1 MNYEEDLDLT
11 TRLRRIS
18 AEPEPDAPS
27 TVYGF
32 LDRVAAGGPVEAGDV
47 RRGFPRLS
55 VRRSRPR
62 SFARLAAV
70 MGVAAVLVLAL
81 SGTLLLT
88 IAHPSAV
95 TTSPRYPDLWS
106 ALEWQ
111 DITATGFPPANDQ
124 SGGTST
130 ADLRIV
136 TWRGAAYANKVSD
149 GSLWSSTDG
158 VSWQKIAGAPAL
170 DNLLATPDMLLGQ
183 SIAEAPCQ
191 LPDSAGVVRPS
202 TCQLSSVG
210 WYSSDGLTWNR
221 SSLEIPAGDAISSW
235 AAIGSTV
242 VVLAGASDYGTGDPA
257 KQTSLAYVST
267 GGSIWHASTMPDDM
281 VGAINCY
288 VVSTR
293 AGFVVSGIV
302 VDPAGP
308 VQISGSNI
316 SIGSF
321 EIHGYQRSWVSSDG
335 LNWSVYQGSA
345 EVSGAG
351 AIAAIPSGM
360 TVPLS
365 LELSTVYVGSRGD
378 VMPGIGHSTD
388 GTHWLQDSDGP
399 FNALI
404 TGQASFS
411 SNGSQVVACG
421 DGPSCYVTLGDG
433 RWQALQNGG
442 TVSNLPRQ
450 GQGWA
455 IQGGLLWDAGGRLYF
470 GRALTGVT
478 LQQTIKVAP
487 APTPTPFTEGPT
499 PPPLPAVSLTPV
511 SEWSGTGNLVKLPA
525 GPIGADQ
532 VVAWAH
538 GYVALKNGPS
548 GGHIQ
553 VWSSKDGSAWAAVP
567 QGAFTGSTGQL
578 TAIGD
583 SVMLATW
590 NDGNGIWFSSNGVDW
605 ARTTIGGPPIGDLP
619 MAGSGL
625 GMVAAM
631 DEPEGQVMY
640 LASPDGQWYGMSLP
654 GAVIQTSKSIALSGS
669 RWVLVGKMSNPKT
682 GDWVPA
688 SWSSSDAANWKEA
701 TVTGAD
707 GQGFLSIVA
716 GRDGFVAV
724 SKATDSSGNASGPGT
739 LWSSPDGSTWTKLT
753 TPLGADA
760 TLTGD
765 GNHVIGCQVDS
776 GRLACW
782 SSIDGQTWTVLT
794 FGTDAATL
802 ADWTALGAN
811 PRAFAVGD
819 GVLIVTADG
828 AWYAPAVVQK

>member
-1 MNYEEDLDLT
+1 MNYEEDLDLA

-27 TVYGF
+27 TIYGF
-32 LDRVAAGGPVEAGDV
+32 LDRVAVSGPVGAPDV
-47 RRGFPRLS
+47 RRGFLRLS
-55 VRRSRPR
+55 IRRSQPR
-62 SFARLAAV
+62 SFTRLAAV
-70 MGVAAVLVLAL
+70 VGVAAVLVVAL

-88 IAHPSAV
+88 IAHRSSV
-95 TTSPRYPDLWS
+95 TATPRYPDLWS

-111 DITATGFPPANDQ
+111 DITATGFPPA
-124 SGGTST
+124 SSPGGGST
-130 ADLRIV
+130 ADLSIV
-136 TWRGAAYANKVSD
+136 TWRGAAYANKGSD

-158 VSWQKIAGAPAL
+158 IGWQKIASAPAL
-170 DNLLATPDMLLGQ
+170 DKLLATPDVLLGQ
-183 SIAEAPCQ
+183 STAEAPCQ
-191 LPDSAGVVRPS
+191 LPDSSGVVQPS
-202 TCQLSSVG
+202 TCQLSSVV
-210 WYSSDGLTWNR
+210 WNSRDGLTWNR
-221 SSLEIPAGDAISSW
+221 SSLEIPAGDAITSW

-267 GGSIWHASTMPDDM
+267 GGSIWHESAMPDDM
-281 VGAINCY
+281 SGAINCG

-293 AGFVVSGIV
+293 AGFVVSGVV

-308 VQISGSNI
+308 VQISGSNV
-316 SIGSF
+316 SMGSF
-321 EIHGYQRSWVSSDG
+321 EIHGYQRSWASADG

-345 EVSGAG
+345 AGTSVVSFGLGSEYA
-351 AIAAIPSGM
+351 
-360 TVPLS
+360 
-365 LELSTVYVGSRGD
+365 GSRGD
-378 VMPGIGHSTD
+378 VMPDIGYSTD
-388 GTHWLQDSDGP
+388 GTHWLRDSDGP
-399 FNALI
+399 FSALGQV
-404 TGQASFS
+404 TGQLSFS

-421 DGPSCYVTLGDG
+421 DGPSCLVTLGDG

-442 TVSNLPRQ
+442 TVSSLPRQ
-450 GQGWA
+450 GQGWV
-455 IQGGLLWDAGGRLYF
+455 IEGGVLWDAGGRLYF
-470 GRALTGVT
+470 GRAVTGVT
-478 LQQTIKVAP
+478 LRQTIEVAA

-499 PPPLPAVSLTPV
+499 PPPLPTVSLTPV
-511 SEWSGTGNLVKLPA
+511 SKWSGTGNVVKLPA

-532 VVAWAH
+532 VVAWVH
-538 GYVALKNGPS
+538 GFVALKNGPS

-553 VWSSKDGSAWAAVP
+553 VWSSKDGLGWVAVP
-567 QGAFTGSTGQL
+567 QGTFTGSTGQL

-590 NDGNGIWFSSNGVDW
+590 NDGNNIWFSSDGVDW
-605 ARTTIGGPPIGDLP
+605 ARTTIGNPPIGDLP

-640 LASPDGQWYGMSLP
+640 LASPDGQWYGMSIP

-688 SWSSSDAANWKEA
+688 SWSSSDAANWKET

-724 SKATDSSGNASGPGT
+724 SMATDSSGNASGLGT
-739 LWSSPDGSTWTKLT
+739 RWSSPDGSTWTKLT

-765 GNHVIGCQVDS
+765 GNHMIGCQVDS

-782 SSIDGQTWTVLT
+782 SSINGQTWTPLT
-794 FGTDAATL
+794 FGADVATL
-802 ADWTALGAN
+802 ADWMAPGAN
-811 PRAFAVGD
+811 LRAFPVGD
-819 GVLIVTADG
+819 GVLIVTTDG
-828 AWYAPAVVQK
+828 AWYASAVVQK

>member
-1 MNYEEDLDLT
+1 MNYEEDFDLT

-18 AEPEPDAPS
+18 AEPEPNVPG
-27 TVYGF
+27 TVYSF
-32 LDRVAAGGPVEAGDV
+32 LDRVAATDPVKAADV
-47 RRGFPRLS
+47 RHGFPRLS
-55 VRRSRPR
+55 DRRSRPH

-70 MGVAAVLVLAL
+70 IGVAAVLVVAL

-88 IAHPSAV
+88 IAGPSTV
-95 TTSPRYPDLWS
+95 TASPRYSDLWS

-111 DITATGFPPANDQ
+111 DITATGFPPGSDP
-124 SGGTST
+124 SGGIPT
-130 ADLRIV
+130 AGPRIV
-136 TWRGAAYANKVSD
+136 TWRGAVYAISGSD
-149 GSLWSSTDG
+149 GSLWSSTEG
-158 VSWQKIAGAPAL
+158 AAWRKIAGTPAL
-170 DNLLATPDMLLGQ
+170 NSLLATPDTLLGQ
-183 SIAEAPCQ
+183 SIVGAPCP
-191 LPDSAGVVRPS
+191 LPDSAGVVQPS
-202 TCQLSSVG
+202 TCQLSSVVS
-210 WYSSDGLTWNR
+210 YSSDGLTWNR
-221 SSLEIPAGDAISSW
+221 SSLEIPAGDSISSW
-235 AAIGSTV
+235 AAVGSTV
-242 VVLAGASDYGTGDPA
+242 VVLAGAPDYGTGDPA

-281 VGAINCY
+281 AGAIDCS

-293 AGFVVSGIV
+293 AGLVVTGVV
-302 VDPAGP
+302 VDQAGP
-308 VQISGSNI
+308 LQISGSNVAM
-316 SIGSF
+316 GNF
-321 EIHGYQRSWVSSDG
+321 EIHGYQRSWVSLDG
-335 LNWSVYQGSA
+335 LDWSVYQGSA
-345 EVSGAG
+345 EVFGAG
-351 AIAAIPSGM
+351 ARTGVLA
-360 TVPLS
+360 
-365 LELSTVYVGSRGD
+365 GSRGD
-378 VMPGIGHSTD
+378 VMPGIGYSTD
-388 GTHWLQDSDGP
+388 GTHWSQDSDGLY
-399 FNALI
+399 ALGQT
-404 TGQASFS
+404 TGQSSFS

-421 DGPSCYVTLGDG
+421 DGPTCLVTLGDG

-442 TVSNLPRQ
+442 SVSSLPRQ

-455 IQGGLLWDAGGRLYF
+455 VPGGLIWDGGGRLYF

-478 LQQTIKVAP
+478 LQQTIKIAP

-499 PPPLPAVSLTPV
+499 PPPLPTVSLTPV
-511 SEWSGTGNLVKLPA
+511 SRWSGTGNLVKLPA

-578 TAIGD
+578 AAIGD

-605 ARTTIGGPPIGDLP
+605 ATSGGGPPIGDLP

-669 RWVLVGKMSNPKT
+669 RWVLVGKMANPKT
-682 GDWVPA
+682 GEWVPA
-688 SWSSSDAANWKEA
+688 SWSSGDAANWKEA
-701 TVTGAD
+701 TVTDAD

-753 TPLGADA
+753 APFGAEP

-765 GNHVIGCQVDS
+765 GNHMIGCQVDS
-776 GRLACW
+776 LGIACW
-782 SSIDGQTWTVLT
+782 MSIDGQTWTVLT
-794 FGTDAATL
+794 FGADAATL
-802 ADWTALGAN
+802 ADWTAPGAT

-819 GVLIVTADG
+819 GVLTVTADG
-828 AWYAPAVVQK
+828 AWYAPAIVQK